1 MVDFAYLFSDSAA
14 SWLQGRGDGRF
25 AAYEQFYRRAKA
37 AAAETFD
44 LEVSNEEYPLYL
56 QSRAPWLIGVLNS
69 GAFRYLA
76 IMLIFTY
83 AGALF
88 VPKIAQ
94 LAPIPTGVVL
104 ACVFI
109 AIRVKRRKHKRGAML
124 LDIHSNQR
132 PI

>member
-25 AAYEQFYRRAKA
+25 AAYEHFYRRAKA

-109 AIRVKRRKHKRGAML
+109 AIRVKRRKQRRGAML

-132 PI
+132 PT